1 MAQNANILSI
11 LQDGGCLSQ
20 PTGDFSTNAAA
31 EEVDA
36 STVDRSTQAAKAIGD
51 FNVLIKA
58 LIYFAN

>member
-20 PTGDFSTNAAA
+20 PGGDSSAPS
-31 EEVDA
+31 EEIDTSA
-36 STVDRSTQAAKAIGD
+36 VDRSTQAAKAIGD